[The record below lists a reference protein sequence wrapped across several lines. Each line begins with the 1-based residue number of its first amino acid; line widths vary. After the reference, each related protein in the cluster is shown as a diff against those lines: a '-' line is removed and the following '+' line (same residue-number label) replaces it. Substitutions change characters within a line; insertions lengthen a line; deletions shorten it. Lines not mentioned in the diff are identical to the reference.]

1 MNSVEVTSC
10 SHNHGLPMVRVTM
23 SAVTESENPKHN
35 APQTIIRII
44 SSLSNA
50 RHFR

>member
-1 MNSVEVTSC
+1 
-10 SHNHGLPMVRVTM
+10 MVRVTI

-35 APQTIIRII
+35 TPQTIIRNS
-44 SSLSNA
+44 SSLSND